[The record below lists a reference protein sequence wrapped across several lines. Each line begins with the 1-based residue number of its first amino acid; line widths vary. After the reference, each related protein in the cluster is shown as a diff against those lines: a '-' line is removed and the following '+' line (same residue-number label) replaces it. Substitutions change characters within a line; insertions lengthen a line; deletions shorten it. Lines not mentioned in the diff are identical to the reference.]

1 MVDKYTD
8 DKLYRVI
15 RKKGCHL
22 NTKTNLDGSKS
33 ALQFK
38 DENNKLSG
46 PVDLI
51 EIDEEELIREKY
63 SSEPSEKCSIG
74 EKILDELVV
83 PVIREA
89 TIQLL
94 EYGVNKMGMWV
105 ENKAIPAIKL
115 KIKTSLKNIKLY
127 ISTLRDSNKV
137 IKAEQLFEDQC
148 ELLSLEKENTLVLNK
163 KGYNDEKEYI
173 LSAEDVELLLD
184 RLKKNVLMIV
194 ENLRILNNSV
204 VMDDGTDTIRIA
216 KIQRDIEQL
225 SSKDV
230 TKCIDL
236 LLEDKNAGLIDDKS
250 VIMLRAFRNGMFV
263 GNGTP
268 IPISKYIDS
277 KCEEVEN

>member
-1 MVDKYTD
+1 
-8 DKLYRVI
+8 
-15 RKKGCHL
+15 
-22 NTKTNLDGSKS
+22 
-33 ALQFK
+33 
-38 DENNKLSG
+38 
-46 PVDLI
+46 
-51 EIDEEELIREKY
+51 
-63 SSEPSEKCSIG
+63 
-74 EKILDELVV
+74 
-83 PVIREA
+83 
-89 TIQLL
+89 
-94 EYGVNKMGMWV
+94 MGMWV

-204 VMDDGTDTIRIA
+204 VMDDGTDPIRIA

>member
-1 MVDKYTD
+1 MTKKKVGTMS
-8 DKLYRVI
+8 
-15 RKKGCHL
+15 RKS
-22 NTKTNLDGSKS
+22 TK
-33 ALQFK
+33 
-38 DENNKLSG
+38 
-46 PVDLI
+46 
-51 EIDEEELIREKY
+51 
-63 SSEPSEKCSIG
+63 
-74 EKILDELVV
+74 
-83 PVIREA
+83 
-89 TIQLL
+89 
-94 EYGVNKMGMWV
+94 YGVNKMGMWV

-204 VMDDGTDTIRIA
+204 VMDDGTDPIRIA